1 MSELKQN
8 IISTRPRENSGSSS
22 SNRFDFQK
30 DWAICKLLELH
41 SKPQDYLLT
50 LEHHDDII
58 IFDSCSDPTKISFY
72 QVKTNKKNHW
82 TLNELIKQKKG
93 KTTLL
98 NSPLGKLFD
107 HLVKFGDNVESL
119 NFITN
124 NKVKGVLSDDSKCED
139 TSGFCVSELKD
150 TELNKIIDALKSEH
164 TLNDLKDF
172 EKITFFKLGELDI
185 DKHSDLT
192 KARIVDFLD
201 KNFSDLSYKIAPLYK
216 SIFDEIKMKTDYEKS
231 VTNFEELKA
240 KKSISRGDFDKYI
253 KELESSNSIPN
264 TTLSIENRLNTE
276 NVNFQTVQSFK
287 TQSRIY
293 ELKKMSYNDK
303 AFKKVEDQIRKTKS
317 ELTFAENSSL
327 IDCQQ
332 QIITELNTTNLVSN
346 SLNNDLIAAMVL
358 YIIYE

>member
-1 MSELKQN
+1 MNELKQN

-22 SNRFDFQK
+22 SNRFDYQK

-41 SKPQDYLLT
+41 TNPEDYLLT
-50 LEHHDDII
+50 LEHHDDVI
-58 IFDSCSDPTKISFY
+58 IFDSSSDPTKISFY

-93 KTTLL
+93 KTSLL

-107 HLVKFGDNVESL
+107 HLVKFGNKVESL

-124 NKVKGVLSDDSKCED
+124 NKVKGVLADKSKCED
-139 TSGFCVSELKD
+139 TSGFCLSELKS
-150 TELNKIIDALKSEH
+150 TELDKIIVALKNEH
-164 TLNDLKDF
+164 SLNDLKDF
-172 EKITFFKLGELDI
+172 QNITFFKLGELDI
-185 DKHSDLT
+185 DKHSDLA

-231 VTNFEELKA
+231 VTNFEELKS
-240 KKSISRGDFDKYI
+240 KKSISRNDFDRYI
-253 KELESSNSIPN
+253 KELESSNTIPK
-264 TTLSIENRLNTE
+264 TTLSIENRLNAE
-276 NVNFQTVQSFK
+276 NASFQTVQSFK
-287 TQSRIY
+287 AQSRIY

-303 AFKKVEDQIRKTKS
+303 AFRRIESEIRKTKS
-317 ELTFAENSSL
+317 ELTFDEKSSL
-327 IDCQQ
+327 LSCQK
-332 QIITELNTTNLVSN
+332 QIINELNTKNLANNSVSEA
-346 SLNNDLIAAMVL
+346 LIEAMVL

>member
-1 MSELKQN
+1 
-8 IISTRPRENSGSSS
+8 
-22 SNRFDFQK
+22 
-30 DWAICKLLELH
+30 
-41 SKPQDYLLT
+41 
-50 LEHHDDII
+50 
-58 IFDSCSDPTKISFY
+58 
-72 QVKTNKKNHW
+72 
-82 TLNELIKQKKG
+82 
-93 KTTLL
+93 
-98 NSPLGKLFD
+98 
-107 HLVKFGDNVESL
+107 
-119 NFITN
+119 
-124 NKVKGVLSDDSKCED
+124 
-139 TSGFCVSELKD
+139 
-150 TELNKIIDALKSEH
+150 
-164 TLNDLKDF
+164 KDF

-201 KNFSDLSYKIAPLYK
+201 KNFSDISYKIAPLYK

-303 AFKKVEDQIRKTKS
+303 AFKKAEDQIRKTKS

-327 IDCQQ
+327 ID
-332 QIITELNTTNLVSN
+332 
-346 SLNNDLIAAMVL
+346 
-358 YIIYE
+358 